1 MGEEETY
8 QEKFQKIVD
17 SVRKQHRSALD
28 ALAAYDADDADD
40 DYDDDPPHP
49 DDRWDTLEEKRGLK

>member
-1 MGEEETY
+1 MDDNEE
-8 QEKFQKIVD
+8 FDKIVTAALE
-17 SVRKQHRSALD
+17 RHRGALD